1 MSAAA
6 LPEMLACGVFAGGML
21 HAAFT
26 DVRCRRIRNWLV
38 AALAVAWAPLAIAA
52 GLSVGQIGCSLLAA
66 ALVFAGGFGCFC
78 AGWLGGGDVKL
89 ATVAVLWLGAG
100 QALPFLVL
108 TALIGGALSLLLLA
122 LQRLSPLVAGGRAG
136 ASAIPQEVPYGLALA
151 MAGIGLLNG
160 SPWIAAF

>member
-6 LPEMLACGVFAGGML
+6 FPAMLACGVFAAAML
-21 HAAFT
+21 HAALT
-26 DVRCRRIRNWLV
+26 DLRCRRIRNWVV

-52 GLSVGQIGCSLLAA
+52 GLSLGQMGWSLLAA
-66 ALVFAGGFGCFC
+66 AMVFAGGFGCFC

-89 ATVAVLWLGAG
+89 ASVAALWLGAG

-108 TALIGGALSLLLLA
+108 TALLGAVLSLLLLA
-122 LQRLSPLVAGGRAG
+122 LQRLGPLASGGRVGDA
-136 ASAIPQEVPYGLALA
+136 AIPREVPYGLALA
-151 MAGIGLLNG
+151 LAAIGLLND